1 MKIKASKSEIFLN
14 NTENF
19 SCYLTH
25 THTQNKIK
33 KNKKCYLHYKDQLIM
48 INTI

>member
-1 MKIKASKSEIFLN
+1 MNIKASKSEIFLN

-19 SCYLTH
+19 SCYLTQ
-25 THTQNKIK
+25 TQ
-33 KNKKCYLHYKDQLIM
+33 KKCYLHYKDQLIM